1 MKVTQYGS
9 NQTIISWTVD
19 SQPVELFFSYT
30 TVVAGK
36 VGDTV
41 FKTDEYHSVTT
52 SKHINAYL
60 RAEHAVENVKHVAQ
74 VDQNILNQVGNVN
87 SDPSK
92 AYLILANNIKAV
104 A

>member
-1 MKVTQYGS
+1 MKVQQYGS
-9 NQTIISWTVD
+9 NQTVISWTVD

-41 FKTDEYHSVTT
+41 FKTDEFHSVTT
-52 SKHINAYL
+52 SKHINNYL
-60 RAEHAVENVKHVAQ
+60 RSEWAVEDVKKVPQ

-92 AYLILANNIKAV
+92 AFVILANNLKAV

>member
-60 RAEHAVENVKHVAQ
+60 RAEHAVDNVKHVAQ